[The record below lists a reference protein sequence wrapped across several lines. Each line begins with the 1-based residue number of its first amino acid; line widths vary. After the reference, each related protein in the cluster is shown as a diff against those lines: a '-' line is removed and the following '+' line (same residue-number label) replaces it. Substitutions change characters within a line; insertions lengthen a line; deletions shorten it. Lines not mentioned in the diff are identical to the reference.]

1 MKQTYSFHYI
11 RALLNL
17 KTNITY
23 FFNTGR
29 TVVGGCTGTGCELD
43 LPALDTRECRNAL
56 MRCKKRL
63 GNSTF
68 IEDIRE

>member
-1 MKQTYSFHYI
+1 M
-11 RALLNL
+11 LNL

-43 LPALDTRECRNAL
+43 RPALDTRECRNAL

-63 GNSTF
+63 GYSTV